1 MGESQQLSCQENVKS
16 LIVDRPRF
24 SGPAIAARLVI
35 VATIWMLPVCDLPV
49 ADLLIGVEVICE
61 VAPSLGTGWNV
72 NVSKVFLVLL
82 DHRKDAVLKLLDSI
96 RIEDNVVE
104 L

>member
-1 MGESQQLSCQENVKS
+1 
-16 LIVDRPRF
+16 
-24 SGPAIAARLVI
+24 
-35 VATIWMLPVCDLPV
+35 MLPVLDLPIT
-49 ADLLIGVEVICE
+49 DLLIGVQVISE

-72 NVSKVFLVLL
+72 NVSKVFLILL

-96 RIEDNVVE
+96 RVEDNVVE

>member
-1 MGESQQLSCQENVKS
+1 
-16 LIVDRPRF
+16 
-24 SGPAIAARLVI
+24 
-35 VATIWMLPVCDLPV
+35 MLPVAHLPIT
-49 ADLLIGVEVICE
+49 DLLIGVQVIGE

-72 NVSKVFLVLL
+72 NVSEVFLILL

-96 RIEDNVVE
+96 RVKDNVVE

>member
-1 MGESQQLSCQENVKS
+1 MHPTPIK
-16 LIVDRPRF
+16 
-24 SGPAIAARLVI
+24 
-35 VATIWMLPVCDLPV
+35 VATISIIKAENWKKKLTSGHIITSVVAAIGVFPVCNLPIT
-49 ADLLIGVEVICE
+49 DLLISVQVIGE

-72 NVSKVFLVLL
+72 NVSEVFLILL
-82 DHRKDAVLKLLDSI
+82 DHRKDTVLKLLDSI

>member
-1 MGESQQLSCQENVKS
+1 MSV
-16 LIVDRPRF
+16 VA
-24 SGPAIAARLVI
+24 AIRV
-35 VATIWMLPVCDLPV
+35 LPV
-49 ADLLIGVEVICE
+49 AHLPITDLLIGVQVIGE

-72 NVSKVFLVLL
+72 NVSKITLILL
-82 DHRKDAVLKLLDSI
+82 DSRKDAVLKLLDSI